1 MIGEF
6 STKASPQNS
15 NAKTVFFVLMA
26 LSAVFTL
33 FYLLADRYKGLLG
46 LAVMIFLVS
55 AVYIYTRYVGVQYYY
70 DLTHDNTGEAVF
82 VVRRQVG
89 KSSSTLA
96 RLGLSEISSVKRE
109 NRAEA
114 KAHKTPYG
122 YRKYFYTPTLM
133 PSETVRLTVI
143 SPYESSE
150 VIIEATEEYEKQ
162 LTRYIKEARGE
173 LYPEAE

>member
-1 MIGEF
+1 MREL
-6 STKASPQNS
+6 STKASPKNS
-15 NAKTVFFVLMA
+15 RAKVAFYILLA
-26 LSAVFTL
+26 LAGISSVV
-33 FYLLADRYKGLLG
+33 YLLADRYKGIFG
-46 LAVMIFLVS
+46 LVVMIFLVS
-55 AVYIYTRYVGVQYYY
+55 AVYIYTRYIGVQYYY